1 MKNVGRYPDRDV
13 SLAHRQLARNR
24 LDEVSMTDEQIQQM
38 IDARIGGYITP
49 DQVDTEAGTKLSKSS
64 LATHANNFIDQS
76 AVGTTYASLVN
87 GKLPSSQLPSSS
99 RTHYLES
106 APITRSFG
114 PLSNS
119 AYNTNKVS
127 CGTITVPDVG
137 YSFVPFVYGSIEVE
151 FISGA
156 PPAIL
161 TIEDNQ
167 GRVIAGGMSTRSQEV
182 RFNRI
187 NVSPEGLT
195 TAYYGSWS
203 YTWYLRFREGSGNVR
218 PTQYLGDVWL
228 TLIPW
233 TSS

>member
-38 IDARIGGYITP
+38 IDARIGDYITP
-49 DQVDTEAGTKLSKSS
+49 SQVDTEAATKLSKSS
-64 LATHANNFIDQS
+64 LATHAANFIDQS

-87 GKLPSSQLPSSS
+87 GKLPSSQLPDSP

-106 APITRSFG
+106 RPIIRSFG
-114 PLSNS
+114 PTSS
-119 AYNTNKVS
+119 TAYNTNKVA

-137 YSFVPFVYGSIEVE
+137 YSFLPLVYGTIEVQ
-151 FISGA
+151 FLSGA

-161 TIEDNQ
+161 TLEDNQ
-167 GRVIAGGMSTRSQEV
+167 GRIVAGGMSTRSQEV
-182 RFNRI
+182 QFNRI
-187 NVSPEGLT
+187 NISPEGLS
-195 TAYYGSWS
+195 TAYYGSWV
-203 YTWYLRFREGSGNVR
+203 YTFYLRFREGSGQVR
-218 PTQYLGDVWL
+218 PTQSFGDVWITL
-228 TLIPW
+228 TPW